1 MAASQ
6 EQKVDFLLKKIGYVQ
21 SKTGIAEDSSISG
34 TKKAPTEESKPSP
47 LVVPSTSIWADS
59 TLVPSTPPTSN
70 TSYVG
75 IYTAA
80 NAFQLTHDN
89 TVAGNRTF
97 IARSTFGNQSSSI
110 SGDWIDPSFGADYAV
125 QVYKGDPD
133 SGGVS
138 LSPTGSGSS
147 DEWFFDYS
155 SGILNFNGTNVPSGI
170 TTTNVYLI
178 GYKYTGAKGAKPAAG
193 IATFS
198 TLSVS
203 GISTF
208 TGNIDANGD
217 LDVDGT
223 TELDVLNVAETA
235 TFSSNI
241 DANGNLD
248 VDGTTELDTTNIS
261 ETLNVV
267 GIATFASD
275 VDLNAGL
282 DVDGHTELDDV
293 NVSTALTANN
303 LVVTGS
309 TLLKHSDSLKLQT
322 IGIGVSISNGIG
334 LTATIAG
341 PSNLIIDPGVV
352 GDNTG
357 TVRIKGD
364 LFVDGTQTQINST
377 TIELADFI
385 VGIAT
390 TATSDSLADG
400 AGIQIGPNN
409 TFLYEHNSGTN
420 PSLKSSENLN
430 VASGKVYQVD
440 QTEVLS
446 ATTLGSG
453 VVNSSLTNLGTLTAL
468 TVSGAIDA
476 NGDLDVDGHTELD
489 NLNVSG
495 VSTFASNVD
504 INADLDVDGK
514 TELDITNIS
523 ETLNVTGIATFANN
537 IDANGDLDVD
547 GHTELDNVNVSA
559 ASTFGGLVDI
569 NAGAQVNTLKVEDLT
584 DNRVVIAGTGGELE
598 DSGNLTFN
606 GTLLTLEGNQTV
618 SGTIDVDGQAI
629 FDDITVSAASTFGGL
644 VDINAGGQANT
655 FKVEDLTDNRVVIVG
670 TGGELEDSG
679 NLTFNGSLLNVTG
692 QIDATA
698 IVVGSATT
706 ITSSGIVAGIVTGTL
721 DNDLTLATSG
731 TGLSGSATYN
741 NSGAQTFTVT
751 SNATDANTA
760 STLVAR
766 DGSGDF
772 SAGTITA
779 TLSGNVTGNLTG
791 TATTATNLANGANIT
806 TGTIS
811 DDRLPDL
818 ITSNVNIA
826 SGISSVATLDA
837 TNATIDNL
845 TFTSGT
851 AITSIDTDLS
861 SVSSSDD
868 TLASAKAIKTYIDTE
883 VTAQDLDFQADT
895 GGALSIDLDSETLSV
910 VGTSNEI
917 ETAGSGNQIQ
927 IGLPNEVEITT
938 SLVVGSATTINAAGI
953 IAGIVTATLD
963 GNAGTAT
970 SLANSRNFSIT
981 GDVVASPIS
990 FDGTGNV
997 SFAATIQPNS
1007 VALAT
1012 DTTGDYVESISGTSN
1027 QITVT
1032 SGTGEGST
1040 PVISIPNNPTLPGTT
1055 VTIANDLQ
1063 VNRNL
1068 NVTGNVTIGG
1078 TSATIFAD
1086 SLRISD
1092 PDLILG
1098 IRTDANGNDI
1108 ATDSTASH
1116 GGIAIASTEGTPLVS
1131 LVGAGETLPF
1141 TYKKIMWFEQGAFS
1155 GLGTDAWLINYGVG
1169 IGSTQV
1175 PNKVVLAAGDVHV
1188 TNNDIIK
1195 VRNINATGIIT
1206 ATTFSGGLATSDL
1219 TGTITNAQ
1227 LAGSIEN
1234 GKLSNSTITVSDGS
1248 NSTATALGGTIT
1260 FSGTSSE
1267 VEVAE
1272 SSGTITVGLPNDV
1285 SITGDLTVGTKT
1297 VIGTETASLTTTSQ
1311 TSIHAGLSA
1320 STYRS
1325 VEYTIQAT
1333 EGTNFHA
1340 TKILALHNGTTAYH
1354 SEYGTIYNS
1363 SSVATFDVDVNGGNL
1378 RLLATG
1384 ASANTTNYTINFV
1397 ATKI

>member
-97 IARSTFGNQSSSI
+97 IARSTFGNQSASI

-138 LSPTGSGSS
+138 LSPTGSGNS

-170 TTTNVYLI
+170 TTSNVYLI

-193 IATFS
+193 IGIFS
-198 TLSVS
+198 TLNVS
-203 GISTF
+203 GVSTF
-208 TGNIDANGD
+208 TGNIDANGNLDVDGITELDVLNVAETATFTSNIDANGD

-223 TELDVLNVAETA
+223 TELD
-235 TFSSNI
+235 I
-241 DANGNLD
+241 
-248 VDGTTELDTTNIS
+248 TNIS

-322 IGIGVSISNGIG
+322 IAIGVSVSNGIG

-341 PSNLIIDPGVV
+341 PSNLIIDPAAV

-385 VGIAT
+385 VGVAT
-390 TATSDSLADG
+390 TATSDLLADG

-453 VVNSSLTNLGTLTAL
+453 VVNSSLTNLGTLTSL
-468 TVSGAIDA
+468 TVSGTVDA

-495 VSTFASNVD
+495 VSTFVGNTKHQGNVSLGDDDILSIGDDNDLAIYETNGDVAINYQTSGLLFIRSNNNFQVD
-504 INADLDVDGK
+504 KNGSKRIYAHSSGAVDLYYADSKKLE
-514 TELDITNIS
+514 TTN
-523 ETLNVTGIATFANN
+523 TGI
-537 IDANGDLDVD
+537 D
-547 GHTELDNVNVSA
+547 
-559 ASTFGGLVDI
+559 
-569 NAGAQVNTLKVEDLT
+569 
-584 DNRVVIAGTGGELE
+584 
-598 DSGNLTFN
+598 
-606 GTLLTLEGNQTV
+606 
-618 SGTIDVDGQAI
+618 
-629 FDDITVSAASTFGGL
+629 
-644 VDINAGGQANT
+644 
-655 FKVEDLTDNRVVIVG
+655 
-670 TGGELEDSG
+670 
-679 NLTFNGSLLNVTG
+679 VTG
-692 QIDATA
+692 QIDATT

-706 ITSSGIVAGIVTGTL
+706 ITSSGIVVGIVTGTL
-721 DNDLTLATSG
+721 DNTLTLATSG

-751 SNATDANTA
+751 SNATNANTA

-779 TLSGNVTGNLTG
+779 TFIGNITGDVTG

-861 SVSSSDD
+861 SVSSNDD

-927 IGLPNEVEITT
+927 IGLPSEVVITT
-938 SLVVGSATTINAAGI
+938 SLTVGSATTISASGITAG
-953 IAGIVTATLD
+953 V
-963 GNAGTAT
+963 
-970 SLANSRNFSIT
+970 
-981 GDVVASPIS
+981 
-990 FDGTGNV
+990 
-997 SFAATIQPNS
+997 
-1007 VALAT
+1007 
-1012 DTTGDYVESISGTSN
+1012 
-1027 QITVT
+1027 
-1032 SGTGEGST
+1032 
-1040 PVISIPNNPTLPGTT
+1040 
-1055 VTIANDLQ
+1055 
-1063 VNRNL
+1063 
-1068 NVTGNVTIGG
+1068 
-1078 TSATIFAD
+1078 
-1086 SLRISD
+1086 
-1092 PDLILG
+1092 
-1098 IRTDANGNDI
+1098 
-1108 ATDSTASH
+1108 
-1116 GGIAIASTEGTPLVS
+1116 
-1131 LVGAGETLPF
+1131 
-1141 TYKKIMWFEQGAFS
+1141 
-1155 GLGTDAWLINYGVG
+1155 
-1169 IGSTQV
+1169 
-1175 PNKVVLAAGDVHV
+1175 
-1188 TNNDIIK
+1188 
-1195 VRNINATGIIT
+1195 IT
-1206 ATTFSGGLATSDL
+1206 ATTFSGGLETSNLSGTITNAQLAGSIANSKLANSTVSYGGVSLSLGGSDATPAFDLSDATNYPTSSL
-1219 TGTITNAQ
+1219 SGTITNAQ

-1285 SITGDLTVGTKT
+1285 SITGDLTIGTKT
-1297 VIGTETASLTTTSQ
+1297 VVGTETASLTTTSQ
-1311 TSIHAGLSA
+1311 TSIHSGLSA

-1325 VEYTIQAT
+1325 VEYTIQVT

-1354 SEYGTIYNS
+1354 SEYGTIHNS
-1363 SSVATFDVDVNGGNL
+1363 SSVATFDVDVNSGNL

-1384 ASANTTNYTINFV
+1384 ASANTTNYIINFV

>member
-89 TVAGNRTF
+89 TVADNRTF

-248 VDGTTELDTTNIS
+248 VDGTTELDITNIS

-409 TFLYEHNSGTN
+409 TFLYEFNSGTN

-504 INADLDVDGK
+504 INADLDVDGR

-584 DNRVVIAGTGGELE
+584 DNRVVIAGTGGEIE
-598 DSGNLTFN
+598 DSANLTFD
-606 GTLLTLEGNQTV
+606 GTTLALTGNQTV

-629 FDDITVSAASTFGGL
+629 FDDITVSAASTFTGNIDANGNLDVDGHTELDNLNVSGIATFASDVDLNAGLDVDGHTELDNVNVSAASTFGGL

-655 FKVEDLTDNRVVIVG
+655 FKVEDLTDNRVVIAG

-692 QIDATA
+692 QIDATT

-731 TGLSGSATYN
+731 AGLSGSATYN
-741 NSGAQTFTVT
+741 NSGTQTFTVT

-953 IAGIVTATLD
+953 IAGIVTAT
-963 GNAGTAT
+963 
-970 SLANSRNFSIT
+970 
-981 GDVVASPIS
+981 
-990 FDGTGNV
+990 
-997 SFAATIQPNS
+997 
-1007 VALAT
+1007 
-1012 DTTGDYVESISGTSN
+1012 
-1027 QITVT
+1027 
-1032 SGTGEGST
+1032 
-1040 PVISIPNNPTLPGTT
+1040 
-1055 VTIANDLQ
+1055 
-1063 VNRNL
+1063 
-1068 NVTGNVTIGG
+1068 
-1078 TSATIFAD
+1078 
-1086 SLRISD
+1086 
-1092 PDLILG
+1092 
-1098 IRTDANGNDI
+1098 
-1108 ATDSTASH
+1108 
-1116 GGIAIASTEGTPLVS
+1116 
-1131 LVGAGETLPF
+1131 
-1141 TYKKIMWFEQGAFS
+1141 
-1155 GLGTDAWLINYGVG
+1155 
-1169 IGSTQV
+1169 
-1175 PNKVVLAAGDVHV
+1175 
-1188 TNNDIIK
+1188 
-1195 VRNINATGIIT
+1195 
-1206 ATTFSGGLATSDL
+1206 TFSGGLATSDL
-1219 TGTITNAQ
+1219 TGTITNAQLAGSIANDKLSNSSIAIGGITFNLGDTDATPAFDLQDATGYPTSSLTGTITNDQ

>member
-89 TVAGNRTF
+89 TVADNRTF

-170 TTTNVYLI
+170 TTSNVYLI

-248 VDGTTELDTTNIS
+248 VDGTTELDITNIS

-504 INADLDVDGK
+504 INADLDVDGR

-606 GTLLTLEGNQTV
+606 GTLLALTGNQTI

-629 FDDITVSAASTFGGL
+629 FDDITVSAASTFTGNIDANGNLDVDGHTELDNLNVSGIATFASDVDLNAGLDVDGHTELDNVNVSAASTFGGL

-670 TGGELEDSG
+670 TGGELEDSD

-953 IAGIVTATLD
+953 IAGV
-963 GNAGTAT
+963 
-970 SLANSRNFSIT
+970 
-981 GDVVASPIS
+981 
-990 FDGTGNV
+990 
-997 SFAATIQPNS
+997 
-1007 VALAT
+1007 
-1012 DTTGDYVESISGTSN
+1012 
-1027 QITVT
+1027 
-1032 SGTGEGST
+1032 
-1040 PVISIPNNPTLPGTT
+1040 
-1055 VTIANDLQ
+1055 
-1063 VNRNL
+1063 
-1068 NVTGNVTIGG
+1068 
-1078 TSATIFAD
+1078 
-1086 SLRISD
+1086 
-1092 PDLILG
+1092 
-1098 IRTDANGNDI
+1098 
-1108 ATDSTASH
+1108 
-1116 GGIAIASTEGTPLVS
+1116 
-1131 LVGAGETLPF
+1131 
-1141 TYKKIMWFEQGAFS
+1141 
-1155 GLGTDAWLINYGVG
+1155 
-1169 IGSTQV
+1169 
-1175 PNKVVLAAGDVHV
+1175 
-1188 TNNDIIK
+1188 
-1195 VRNINATGIIT
+1195 IT
-1206 ATTFSGGLATSDL
+1206 ATTFSGGLETSNLSGTITNAQLAGSIANDKLSNSSIAIGGITFNLGDTDATPAFDLQDATGYPTSSL
-1219 TGTITNAQ
+1219 TGTITNDQ

>member
-89 TVAGNRTF
+89 TVADNRTF

-170 TTTNVYLI
+170 TTANVYLI

-248 VDGTTELDTTNIS
+248 VDGTTELDITNIS

-409 TFLYEHNSGTN
+409 TFLYEFNSGTN

-504 INADLDVDGK
+504 INADLDVDGR

-606 GTLLTLEGNQTV
+606 G
-618 SGTIDVDGQAI
+618 
-629 FDDITVSAASTFGGL
+629 
-644 VDINAGGQANT
+644 
-655 FKVEDLTDNRVVIVG
+655 
-670 TGGELEDSG
+670 
-679 NLTFNGSLLNVTG
+679 SLLNVTG
-692 QIDATA
+692 QIDATT

-731 TGLSGSATYN
+731 AGLSGSATYN
-741 NSGAQTFTVT
+741 NSGTQTFTVT

-953 IAGIVTATLD
+953 IAGIVTAT
-963 GNAGTAT
+963 
-970 SLANSRNFSIT
+970 
-981 GDVVASPIS
+981 
-990 FDGTGNV
+990 
-997 SFAATIQPNS
+997 
-1007 VALAT
+1007 
-1012 DTTGDYVESISGTSN
+1012 
-1027 QITVT
+1027 
-1032 SGTGEGST
+1032 
-1040 PVISIPNNPTLPGTT
+1040 
-1055 VTIANDLQ
+1055 
-1063 VNRNL
+1063 
-1068 NVTGNVTIGG
+1068 
-1078 TSATIFAD
+1078 
-1086 SLRISD
+1086 
-1092 PDLILG
+1092 
-1098 IRTDANGNDI
+1098 
-1108 ATDSTASH
+1108 
-1116 GGIAIASTEGTPLVS
+1116 
-1131 LVGAGETLPF
+1131 
-1141 TYKKIMWFEQGAFS
+1141 
-1155 GLGTDAWLINYGVG
+1155 
-1169 IGSTQV
+1169 
-1175 PNKVVLAAGDVHV
+1175 
-1188 TNNDIIK
+1188 
-1195 VRNINATGIIT
+1195 
-1206 ATTFSGGLATSDL
+1206 TFSGGLATSDL
-1219 TGTITNAQ
+1219 TGTITNAQLAGSIANDKLSNSSIAIGGITFNLGDTDATPAFDLQDATGYPTSSLTGTITNDQ

>member
-1 MAASQ
+1 VAASQ

-138 LSPTGSGSS
+138 LSPTGSGNS

-170 TTTNVYLI
+170 TTSNVYLI

-193 IATFS
+193 IGIFS

-409 TFLYEHNSGTN
+409 TFLYEFNSGTN

-504 INADLDVDGK
+504 INADLDVDGR

-569 NAGAQVNTLKVEDLT
+569 NAG
-584 DNRVVIAGTGGELE
+584 
-598 DSGNLTFN
+598 
-606 GTLLTLEGNQTV
+606 
-618 SGTIDVDGQAI
+618 
-629 FDDITVSAASTFGGL
+629 
-644 VDINAGGQANT
+644 GQANT
-655 FKVEDLTDNRVVIVG
+655 FKVEDLTDNRVVIAG

-1068 NVTGNVTIGG
+1068 NVTGNITIGG
-1078 TSATIFAD
+1078 TSATLFTQTLSVAD
-1086 SLRISD
+1086 A
-1092 PDLILG
+1092 DLILG
-1098 IRTDANGNDI
+1098 VRTDANGNDVS
-1108 ATDSTASH
+1108 TDTTASH

-1131 LVGAGETLPF
+1131 LVNPGAGETLPF

-1206 ATTFSGGLATSDL
+1206 ATTFSGGLATSDLTGTITNAQLAGSIANGKLVNSSIAIGGVTLNLGDTDATPAFDLSDATNYPTSSL

>member
-1 MAASQ
+1 VAASQ

-59 TLVPSTPPTSN
+59 TLIPSTPPTSN

-89 TVAGNRTF
+89 TVVGNRTF
-97 IARSTFGNQSSSI
+97 IARSTFGNQSASI

-170 TTTNVYLI
+170 TTTNVYLV

-217 LDVDGT
+217 LDVDGI

-282 DVDGHTELDDV
+282 DVDGYTELDDV

-322 IGIGVSISNGIG
+322 IAIGVSVSNGIG

-504 INADLDVDGK
+504 INADLDVDGR

-569 NAGAQVNTLKVEDLT
+569 NAGGQANTFKVEDLT

-606 GTLLTLEGNQTV
+606 G
-618 SGTIDVDGQAI
+618 
-629 FDDITVSAASTFGGL
+629 
-644 VDINAGGQANT
+644 
-655 FKVEDLTDNRVVIVG
+655 
-670 TGGELEDSG
+670 
-679 NLTFNGSLLNVTG
+679 SLLNVTG
-692 QIDATA
+692 QIDATT

-751 SNATDANTA
+751 SNATNANTA

-779 TLSGNVTGNLTG
+779 TLTGNVTGNLTG

-806 TGTIS
+806 TGIIS

-868 TLASAKAIKTYIDTE
+868 TLASAKAIKTYIDSE

-927 IGLPNEVEITT
+927 IGLPNQVAITT

-1063 VNRNL
+1063 VNRN
-1068 NVTGNVTIGG
+1068 
-1078 TSATIFAD
+1078 
-1086 SLRISD
+1086 
-1092 PDLILG
+1092 
-1098 IRTDANGNDI
+1098 
-1108 ATDSTASH
+1108 
-1116 GGIAIASTEGTPLVS
+1116 
-1131 LVGAGETLPF
+1131 
-1141 TYKKIMWFEQGAFS
+1141 
-1155 GLGTDAWLINYGVG
+1155 
-1169 IGSTQV
+1169 
-1175 PNKVVLAAGDVHV
+1175 
-1188 TNNDIIK
+1188 
-1195 VRNINATGIIT
+1195 INATGIIT
-1206 ATTFSGGLATSDL
+1206 ATTFSGGLATSDLTGTITNAQLAGSIANDKLSNSSIAIGGITFNLGDTDATPAFDLQDATGYPTSSL

-1311 TSIHAGLSA
+1311 TSIHAGLST